1 MIKVAFEV
9 KMDYLINDLKIKSQ
23 NEKTKL
29 PKQIKEIWK
38 NMFMSSG
45 R

>member
-1 MIKVAFEV
+1 MIKVAKSSQNGLFN
-9 KMDYLINDLKIKSQ
+9 KWFKSQ

-29 PKQIKEIWK
+29 PKQIKETRK
-38 NMFMSSG
+38 TMCMSSG